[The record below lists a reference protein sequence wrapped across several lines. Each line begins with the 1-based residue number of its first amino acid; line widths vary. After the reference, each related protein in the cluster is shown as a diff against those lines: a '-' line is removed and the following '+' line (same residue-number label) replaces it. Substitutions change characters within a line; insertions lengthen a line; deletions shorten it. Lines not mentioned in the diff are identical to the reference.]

1 MLCVERS
8 VFLDV
13 LEVPPNNAE
22 YVLKA
27 MEGERE
33 RESDIIYA

>member
-1 MLCVERS
+1 
-8 VFLDV
+8 LDV

-33 RESDIIYA
+33 RERQRAI

>member
-1 MLCVERS
+1 M
-8 VFLDV
+8 DV

-33 RESDIIYA
+33 RETESDIIYA